1 MTNSNN
7 TIFDDVFR
15 TMLTKIPELIIPL
28 VNEVFDTSY
37 PPDISITRYQN
48 ELYDHHQKKITDSHF
63 GIAHIHYH
71 AECQSTGDPTMH
83 IRMLEYDTAIG
94 LEYISCI
101 NGEFHIS
108 LPQSFV
114 LYLSSTSRTVLPSI
128 NLHFTNNCSILY
140 HPKPVYLPDY
150 SLEKIFRKDLIFLLP
165 FYIIRYRS
173 RNSSGCIV
181 QDSDDF
187 QQLMNE
193 YQSIKQYL
201 TEKLYNEKKENLYLT
216 IIELSNKIID
226 YIFADNLPA
235 RKGLG
240 DIMGGQVLELA
251 TDRLVEESIQKGIQQ
266 GIETGMQQGIQKGMQ
281 QGIETGMQQGIEK
294 GAALEREASIRTL
307 IHFSHKNNIPRDN
320 LIQQLITEYHLSDD
334 DVQQLIARYWE

>member
-1 MTNSNN
+1 M
-7 TIFDDVFR
+7 
-15 TMLTKIPELIIPL
+15 
-28 VNEVFDTSY
+28 
-37 PPDISITRYQN
+37 
-48 ELYDHHQKKITDSHF
+48 
-63 GIAHIHYH
+63 
-71 AECQSTGDPTMH
+71 
-83 IRMLEYDTAIG
+83 
-94 LEYISCI
+94 
-101 NGEFHIS
+101 
-108 LPQSFV
+108 
-114 LYLSSTSRTVLPSI
+114 
-128 NLHFTNNCSILY
+128 
-140 HPKPVYLPDY
+140 
-150 SLEKIFRKDLIFLLP
+150 
-165 FYIIRYRS
+165 
-173 RNSSGCIV
+173 

-187 QQLMNE
+187 QQLMDE

-266 GIETGMQQGIQKGMQ
+266 GIETGMQQGIQKG
-281 QGIETGMQQGIEK
+281 IQQGIEK

-320 LIQQLITEYHLSDD
+320 LIHQLTTEYHLSDD
-334 DVQQLIARYWE
+334 DVQQLIARYWD

>member
-1 MTNSNN
+1 
-7 TIFDDVFR
+7 
-15 TMLTKIPELIIPL
+15 MLTKIPELIIPL

-37 PPDISITRYQN
+37 PPDIS
-48 ELYDHHQKKITDSHF
+48 
-63 GIAHIHYH
+63 IAHIHYH

-94 LEYISCI
+94 LEYICCI

-114 LYLSSTSRTVLPSI
+114 LYLSSTSRTILPSI
-128 NLHFTNNCSILY
+128 NLHFTNNCSVLY

-165 FYIIRYRS
+165 FYIIRYRNK
-173 RNSSGCIV
+173 NSSGCIV

-187 QQLMNE
+187 RKLMDE

-266 GIETGMQQGIQKGMQ
+266 GIETGMQQGIQKG
-281 QGIETGMQQGIEK
+281 IQQGIEK

-320 LIQQLITEYHLSDD
+320 LIHQLTTEYHLSDD
-334 DVQQLIARYWE
+334 DVQQLIARYWD

>member
-1 MTNSNN
+1 
-7 TIFDDVFR
+7 
-15 TMLTKIPELIIPL
+15 MLTKIPELIIPL

-94 LEYISCI
+94 LEYICCI

-114 LYLSSTSRTVLPSI
+114 LYLSSTSRTILPSI
-128 NLHFTNNCSILY
+128 NLHFTNNCSVLY

-165 FYIIRYRS
+165 FYIIR
-173 RNSSGCIV
+173 
-181 QDSDDF
+181 
-187 QQLMNE
+187 
-193 YQSIKQYL
+193 
-201 TEKLYNEKKENLYLT
+201 
-216 IIELSNKIID
+216 
-226 YIFADNLPA
+226 
-235 RKGLG
+235 
-240 DIMGGQVLELA
+240 
-251 TDRLVEESIQKGIQQ
+251 
-266 GIETGMQQGIQKGMQ
+266 
-281 QGIETGMQQGIEK
+281 
-294 GAALEREASIRTL
+294 
-307 IHFSHKNNIPRDN
+307 
-320 LIQQLITEYHLSDD
+320 
-334 DVQQLIARYWE
+334 